1 MNQFDLIFLYTL
13 VQIHQQ
19 LLFYTWDRNATQTE
33 IKEAYR
39 KLAFTLHPDRHDGCE
54 IKTNQFKNATEAYQT
69 LSGVFLL
76 FVFTKVN
83 TEKKLV

>member
-1 MNQFDLIFLYTL
+1 MNLLPCFYTL
-13 VQIHQQ
+13 SQTNQQ
-19 LLFYTWDRNATQTE
+19 LLFNISITCDRNATQTE

-69 LSGVFLL
+69 LSGTFFL
-76 FVFTKVN
+76 FV
-83 TEKKLV
+83 